1 MLENLRIN
9 MKKFDNLKSI
19 PAYLPMIN
27 IDTDMI
33 IPKQFLK
40 TIKRTGLG
48 KSLFFEIRYDQD
60 GKEIDT
66 FVLNKEPYN
75 NSSILLAGKNFGCG
89 SSREHAPWALLDFGI
104 KCIISSSFADIFYNN
119 CFKNGMLPIV
129 IDEKKIEELAQYFKR
144 KENLEINLKDQEII
158 FGNKR
163 IKFEID
169 SFKKKCLLNGLDDI
183 AMTLEKTKEISSF
196 ENKNKKSKPWLS

>member
-1 MLENLRIN
+1 
-9 MKKFDNLKSI
+9 MKKFNNLKSI
-19 PAYLPMIN
+19 PANLPMMN
-27 IDTDMI
+27 VDTDMI

-48 KSLFFEIRYDQD
+48 KSLFFEMRYDEN
-60 GKEIDT
+60 GKIIEE
-66 FVLNKEPYN
+66 FVLNNEPFDS
-75 NSSILLAGKNFGCG
+75 SSILITGKNFGCG

-104 KCIISSSFADIFYNN
+104 RCIISPSFADIFYSN

-129 IDEKKIEELAQYFKR
+129 LEQKKIEELTQYSKR
-144 KENLEINLKDQEII
+144 KESIEVNLQEQEIT
-158 FGNKR
+158 FGNNK

-183 AMTLEKTKEISSF
+183 ALSLEKSEKISSYEIKTKE
-196 ENKNKKSKPWLS
+196 NKPWSN

>member
-1 MLENLRIN
+1 ME
-9 MKKFDNLKSI
+9 KFNILKGI
-19 PAYLPMIN
+19 PANLPMVN
-27 IDTDMI
+27 VDTDMI

-48 KSLFFEIRYDQD
+48 KSLFFEMRYNEA
-60 GKEIDT
+60 GKKIQE

-75 NSSILLAGKNFGCG
+75 NSSILLTGKNFGCG

-104 KCIISSSFADIFYNN
+104 KCIISPSFADIFYNN
-119 CFKNGMLPIV
+119 CFKNGMLPI
-129 IDEKKIEELAQYFKR
+129 ILNKKKIEELIQCSER
-144 KENLEINLKDQEII
+144 RENVEVNLTKQEII

-169 SFKKKCLLNGLDDI
+169 PFKKKCLLNGLDDI
-183 AMTLEKTKEISSF
+183 ALSLKKSEEISSY
-196 ENKNKKSKPWLS
+196 EKMLKKNKPWVN